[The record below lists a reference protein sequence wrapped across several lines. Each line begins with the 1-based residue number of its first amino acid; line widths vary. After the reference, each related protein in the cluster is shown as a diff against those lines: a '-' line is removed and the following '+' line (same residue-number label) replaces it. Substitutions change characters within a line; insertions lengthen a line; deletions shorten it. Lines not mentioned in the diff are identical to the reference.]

1 MKCIFA
7 LKLSKD
13 VHLKIIF
20 LCFIVLFGLIFGNT
34 VLAQDCLDVIYHNK
48 LYYNSYEIINGK
60 KWIYEKKYRGSPLL
74 MDNYWPK
81 ADISYNRARYS
92 GILMNYD
99 LIKGEL
105 IVYYP
110 EKGKE
115 KYVVISN
122 DNLSGFSF
130 TDTVLT
136 QKHFYE
142 YIELPGIRG
151 KALYEKIYF
160 SNVSFFIKPMKVVAA
175 RSTASGSGEYNGY
188 YDYYLETG
196 KGYNLFRTKS
206 QFVKLLP
213 EHKSEVNRFIR
224 KNRLKINNRMPEN
237 IIAVL
242 SYLDKL
248 K

>member
-7 LKLSKD
+7 LKLSKNIYLKNICL
-13 VHLKIIF
+13 HLF
-20 LCFIVLFGLIFGNT
+20 VLFCFFNGIT
-34 VLAQDCLDVIYHNK
+34 ATAQDCLDVIYHNK
-48 LYYNSYEIINGK
+48 LYSNSYEIINGK
-60 KWIYEKKYRGSPLL
+60 KWIYEKKYPGSPLL

-81 ADISYNRARYS
+81 ADISYNGTRYS

-99 LIKGEL
+99 LNKGEL

-130 TDTVLT
+130 TDTVWT

-160 SNVSFFIKPMKVVAA
+160 SNVSFFIRPMKVVMSS
-175 RSTASGSGEYNGY
+175 STASGPGEYIGFY
-188 YDYYLETG
+188 EYYLDTG
-196 KGYNLFRTKS
+196 SGYTLFRTKS

-213 EHKSEVNRFIR
+213 EHKSEIIRFIR
-224 KNRLKINNRMPEN
+224 KNRLRINNRMPEN

-242 SYLDKL
+242 NYLDKL